1 MEKYNKYNEIVKSK
15 SPCNAEWKRLL
26 AATNDY
32 EYFGVLKDNIQWVQ
46 NSGILSDLIKV
57 FTVDELAGQNIF
69 FNGSYSVENSL
80 GIACGNSTV
89 KAWGNST
96 VKAWDNSTVKACG
109 NSTVKACGNSTVEAC
124 DNSTV
129 EAWDNSTVEAWD
141 NSTVEAWGNSTVR
154 ACGNSTVEAWGNST
168 VEAWG
173 NSTVR
178 AWDNSTVEAWGNSS
192 IIFRLYG
199 SPKFSYDKEKSVF
212 VILKD
217 ELQGKTHIIVAG
229 VEQIITN

>member
-80 GIACGNSTV
+80 GIACDNSTVKACDNSTVEALGNSTVKACGNSTVNAYGNSTV

-96 VKAWDNSTVKACG
+96 VKAWDNSTVKAWGNSTVEAWG

-124 DNSTV
+124 
-129 EAWDNSTVEAWD
+129 
-141 NSTVEAWGNSTVR
+141 
-154 ACGNSTVEAWGNST
+154 
-168 VEAWG
+168 
-173 NSTVR
+173 
-178 AWDNSTVEAWGNSS
+178 GNSS
-192 IIFRLYG
+192 IIFRHYG
-199 SPKFSYDKEKSVF
+199 SPKFSYNKEKSVF

-217 ELQGKTHIIVAG
+217 ELKGKTHIIVAG